1 MTETLKAETG
11 TFQTEHASKYLQQ
24 LCKHFA
30 HKIEV
35 EYDAEKSAAA
45 LPPGPAELHATDSDL
60 TVRITGKDEEAL
72 KVARYIIDS
81 HLERFAFRENFETM
95 DWHAA

>member
-1 MTETLKAETG
+1 MQKEIG

-35 EYDAEKSAAA
+35 EYDAEKGFAS
-45 LPPGPAELHATDSDL
+45 LPPGPACMKALDNELRVEISGETDQ
-60 TVRITGKDEEAL
+60 AL
-72 KVARYIIDS
+72 MVSRSIIDK
-81 HLERFAFRENFETM
+81 HLIRFAFREEFEAM
-95 DWHAA
+95 DWQPGSF

>member
-1 MTETLKAETG
+1 MTEELKTETG
-11 TFQTEHASKYLQQ
+11 VFPTQNASKYMKQ

-30 HKIEV
+30 HKIDV
-35 EYDAEKSAAA
+35 EYDDTSASAA
-45 LPPGPAELHATDSDL
+45 LPPGPAEMHATDSDL

-72 KVARYIIDS
+72 KVARHIIDS

-95 DWHAA
+95 GWQAV